1 MIKRYTF
8 SLVTLLSLC
17 TAISQDFGRML
28 FYSGVGFNLPFGEVD
43 SKDFSKPGGMANPG
57 FKSDLLFIEYQFKNG
72 FGVGLKSSIAINSVD
87 NKRIEEYIISSGA
100 ESANADVKSWR
111 YGDFTIQGSRSL
123 IQSYYQLLN
132 FSLGIGQA
140 FVRKPKEYYSAVYS
154 DGSIENTYEYDGH
167 YQRTI
172 VANSSLSYWIKLT
185 QYFCLIGTID
195 YTHIPFRASYSSITE
210 NVNNSITVNGN
221 EIPSNFQLPERRG
234 SRPFT
239 IYGLSAGVKLGFS
252 F

>member
-8 SLVTLLSLC
+8 SLVTLLSLH
-17 TAISQDFGRML
+17 TAISQDFGKVL
-28 FYSGVGFNLPFGEVD
+28 FYSGVGINLPLGEVG

-57 FKSDLLFIEYQFKNG
+57 FKSDLLFIEYQFENG

-87 NKRIEEYIISSGA
+87 NKRIEEFLISSGA
-100 ESANADVKSWR
+100 ESAKARVKSWR
-111 YGDFTIQGSRSL
+111 YGDFTIQGSRAL
-123 IQSYYQLLN
+123 YQSYYQLLN
-132 FSLGIGQA
+132 FSLGVGQA
-140 FVRKPKEYYSAVYS
+140 FVSKPKESYNAVYS

-172 VANSSLSYWIKLT
+172 AANSSLSYWIKVT
-185 QYFCLIGTID
+185 QFFCLIGTID
-195 YTHIPFRASYSSITE
+195 YTHIPFRASYSTMTE
-210 NVNNSITVNGN
+210 NANNSITVNGN
-221 EIPSNFQLPERRG
+221 EIPSNYQLPVERD

-239 IYGLSAGVKLGFS
+239 IYGLSAGIKLGFS